1 MSGRRSSNKGARTER
16 AMRLLLGHGLPARD
30 LFGRSDVQDTPGPK
44 YQRLSRYD
52 QTGLVWLLRGRR
64 VIEFTEAVTGAVSY
78 RRYNKPALGPLG
90 DSLDDIS
97 GARA

>member
-1 MSGRRSSNKGARTER
+1 MEKLQGFNLVYLAR
-16 AMRLLLGHGLPARD
+16 P
-30 LFGRSDVQDTPGPK
+30 DVPDRPGPK